1 MNFRQIDEIYLN
13 NLCDTLAKTQMDLMN
28 DKTEDPEKQK
38 DITKQLTALNSLLT
52 SAMRFR
58 NVLRKIKK

>member
-1 MNFRQIDEIYLN
+1 MNFNQIDEAYLN
-13 NLCDTLAKTQMDLMN
+13 NLCDTLAKTQINLMN